1 MEFIENIDVSNKRV
15 ILRLDLNVTIKN
27 GEIMDDTKI
36 KKSIPTIKY
45 LLNHN
50 AKVLIM
56 SHLGKVKTADDMIKN
71 TLKPVKERLENLL
84 GESILFIPGTRG
96 RDLEESLNKSR
107 VVLMENTRYED
118 LNGKLE
124 SNCDD
129 GLSRYWASLGDVFI
143 NDAFGTT
150 HRCHASNYGISRY
163 LPSGYGFLINEEI
176 EGLDPILNN
185 IKRPFVVI
193 MGGAKVDDKVQ
204 LIASLLKEC
213 DYLLVGGGIANTF
226 LKASGKEIG
235 ESLYSEDYVDN
246 VKELISNYKD
256 KIKMPLDVI
265 VRGSEG
271 IKNLDIE
278 EIKSDDAIYDIGPK
292 TVNYYGDILN
302 LGETIFLNGTMG
314 LYEDDNFKR
323 GTEMLYQKLT
333 TVDAIKIAGGGDAV
347 ASVNKLGFAN
357 SFDFMSTGGGATLE
371 LLEGKT
377 LPGVEVIDEKEA

>member
-371 LLEGKT
+371 YIASKKISCFEGK
-377 LPGVEVIDEKEA
+377 E

>member
-1 MEFIENIDVSNKRV
+1 MKMEFIENIDVSNKRV

-129 GLSRYWASLGDVFI
+129 SLSRYWASLGDVFI

-185 IKRPFVVI
+185 IKRPFVV
-193 MGGAKVDDKVQ
+193 K
-204 LIASLLKEC
+204 
-213 DYLLVGGGIANTF
+213 
-226 LKASGKEIG
+226 
-235 ESLYSEDYVDN
+235 DN
-246 VKELISNYKD
+246 
-256 KIKMPLDVI
+256 KI
-265 VRGSEG
+265 
-271 IKNLDIE
+271 
-278 EIKSDDAIYDIGPK
+278 
-292 TVNYYGDILN
+292 
-302 LGETIFLNGTMG
+302 FGT
-314 LYEDDNFKR
+314 LFFR
-323 GTEMLYQKLT
+323 
-333 TVDAIKIAGGGDAV
+333 
-347 ASVNKLGFAN
+347 
-357 SFDFMSTGGGATLE
+357 
-371 LLEGKT
+371 
-377 LPGVEVIDEKEA
+377 